1 MDKRKARYFA
11 LLWEHV
17 IAAPGAYACFAP
29 ERAGGMQLGVDFA
42 LKKAREL
49 KAEDFGN
56 VPNIGDT
63 PEIWHGEVEAAPEPE
78 PAPTPAPEPAPTPAP
93 APAPDPAP
101 GPAPGPAPT
110 PAPNPLPNNAAKIVA
125 ECFVNVAFQLAEMSN
140 EVKAEITV
148 QKLDVVISG
157 LIALR
162 DSLK

>member
-42 LKKAREL
+42 LEKAREL

-101 GPAPGPAPT
+101 GPAPT

-140 EVKAEITV
+140 EVKDEITV